1 MKTKLRFVKSLLV
14 MAALCLGSSSAWAD
28 NINATLD
35 HTASSSRNGS
45 NAITTTVDHE
55 FEHYNNTKAAAWGG
69 WAYAQFSFTIPS
81 GHSIESATLTWNTKI
96 GGNKGTRNNDVYY
109 VNAGTTIDYEGLTS
123 TTNLNVAEITFIKNE
138 SLSGPTDRTQVVTD
152 VTSAVRAIAA
162 SQDYIIFKWTNNGA
176 GADLYGKGSADYM
189 PTLVIVTTN
198 EVLYTATFNE
208 TNSLAPEVT
217 IFSDSERTVEIANGL
232 LSANTTYYYTAT
244 LAGYEN
250 YNGSFDVA
258 ESNPSVSF
266 TMTALPRYTFTVNA
280 VNSVGGAVIKT
291 LYTDADS
298 YDGKEHSLY
307 FSKYLNGDGNI
318 VTYSKDDNT
327 YYQNFV
333 SVSGDATKTVSYTAY
348 NGVAYF
354 FEGES
359 FDALGTKV
367 ENGNYSSGW
376 AGRSL
381 NGTVNIMTIPVAGTY
396 NLSYAICSNN
406 VGTGKETTYNFFKNN
421 SENVIESV
429 TDLNHSVNQVKTTG
443 TRSVN
448 DITFTNGDVLQF
460 NSTDGKI
467 ILDYVLI
474 ECVSVSKTISAAG
487 WATYCS
493 PYALDFTGE
502 IANLKDVYIVDGVT
516 SGTTLNLVSVKGK
529 TVPANTGLLIE
540 GTAGTCV
547 IPVAASGT
555 ADVSANDLVG
565 TTVEATLNATTGYV
579 LMGSPAVGFYKNN
592 NDFTLGANTAYLP
605 VDFAGARSFDFF
617 NLEAETTGINAVENA
632 KQSMEGIY
640 NLAGQRVAQ
649 PTRGLYIVNGKK
661 IVVK

>member
-14 MAALCLGSSSAWAD
+14 MAALCLGSNAWAD

-35 HTASSSRNGS
+35 HTASSSRNKE
-45 NAITTTVDHE
+45 NAITTTVDQE

-69 WAYAQFSFTIPS
+69 WAYAQFSFTIPT

-96 GGNKGTRNNDVYY
+96 GGNSGTRNNDVYY

-123 TTNLNVAEITFIKNE
+123 TTNLNVGEITFIKNE
-138 SLSGPTDRTQVVTD
+138 TVAGPTTRTQVETD
-152 VTSAVRAIAA
+152 VTDAVRALAT
-162 SQDYIIFKWTNNGA
+162 QGYIIFKWTNNAA
-176 GADLYGKGSADYM
+176 GADLYGKGSADYK

-208 TNSLAPEVT
+208 TNSLTPSVT
-217 IFSDSERTVEIANGL
+217 IYSDSERSSVIANGM
-232 LSANTTYYYTAT
+232 LSANTKYYYTAT
-244 LAGYEN
+244 LNGYEN
-250 YNGSFDVA
+250 FNGSFDVA
-258 ESNPSVSF
+258 EENPTINF
-266 TMTALPRYTFTVNA
+266 TMTSLPRYTFTVNA

-307 FSKYLNGDGNI
+307 FSKYLTGDGNI

-493 PYALDFTGE
+493 PYALDLTGA
-502 IANLKDVYIVDGVT
+502 IANLNDAFIVTGGAAGVLTKT
-516 SGTTLNLVSVKGK
+516 SVMGA
-529 TVPANTGLLIE
+529 TVPANTGLLLK
-540 GTAGTCV
+540 GKGDCT
-547 IPVAASGT
+547 IPVVASGT
-555 ADVSANDLVG
+555 ADVAANKLVG
-565 TTVEATLNATTGYV
+565 VTSNTEIAANAGYV
-579 LMGSPAVGFYKNN
+579 LMGTPSLGFYQNSN
-592 NDFTLGANTAYLP
+592 AFTVGANTAYLP
-605 VDFAGARSFDFF
+605 ADFAGAGARTFF
-617 NLEAETTGINAVENA
+617 QLDAETTGINAIENA
-632 KQSMEGIY
+632 ETVNGIY